1 MDAGLKR
8 RPRILLAL
16 PLPPP
21 RSGQER
27 LTESFLRCGLAA
39 DFELIHVNTSLGET
53 NAERG
58 RVTPRRMW
66 RSALVSARVVYAL
79 VRRRPDVLNIPLAK
93 NQWGFLRVAVLILA
107 GRLVG
112 ARVVSRLGG
121 DHFNRFYDA
130 APWPMRLIIRWVL
143 GSLAAVV
150 VRADVLKRQFA
161 GLVEAERIHTVYLGL
176 DAADFQPP
184 ADWRRPD
191 DGVLRILFIGHISK
205 AKGAF
210 DLLHA
215 VPDIVEQVPQAAF
228 VLAGD
233 QLSQERDV
241 VHVAPG
247 DDLHAMLEAALDRC
261 GTRRHVTLTVA
272 TDQATLAALYWN
284 ADVFV
289 LPSYSEG
296 FPFAVLEAM
305 AAELPMVVTPAGALA
320 EVLVPEV
327 DALIVPAGDPTA
339 LANAI
344 VRLARDE
351 GLRRRMGASNRR
363 LVRERF
369 GLAQLRERMT
379 AVFAGVIDGAR
390 PSRSGIGSTV
400 QQTERQ

>member
-1 MDAGLKR
+1 MDAGLNR
-8 RPRILLAL
+8 QPRVLLAL

-53 NAERG
+53 NIERG
-58 RVTPRRMW
+58 RVTPRRLW
-66 RSALVSARVVYAL
+66 RSALVSARVFYAL
-79 VRRRPDVLNIPLAK
+79 VVRRPDVLNIPLAK
-93 NQWGFLRVAVLILA
+93 NQWGFLRVGVLILA

-112 ARVVSRLGG
+112 VRVVSRLGG
-121 DHFNRFYDA
+121 DHFDRFYDA
-130 APWPMRLIIRWVL
+130 ASWPLRLVVRWVL
-143 GSLAAVV
+143 GSTAAVI
-150 VRADVLKRQFA
+150 VRADALKRQFA
-161 GLVEAERIHTVYLGL
+161 GLVEPERLHTVYLGL
-176 DAADFQPP
+176 EAADFQRP

-215 VPDIVEQVPQAAF
+215 VPDIVEQVPHAEF

-233 QLSQERDV
+233 QLSQEHDV

-247 DDLHAMLEAALDRC
+247 EDLHAPLEAALDRR

-272 TDQATLAALYWN
+272 TDSATLTALYWN
-284 ADVFV
+284 ADIFV

-305 AAELPMVVTPAGALA
+305 AAGLPMVVTPAGALG
-320 EVLVPEV
+320 EVLEPEV
-327 DALIVPAGDPTA
+327 DALMVPAGDSKA
-339 LANAI
+339 LGEAI
-344 VRLARDE
+344 VRLASDQA
-351 GLRRRMGASNRR
+351 LRRRMGASSAR

-379 AVFAGVIDGAR
+379 DVFAGVIDSAGGAR
-390 PSRSGIGSTV
+390 
-400 QQTERQ
+400 